1 MSGQNIDQNWTT
13 ERKVAI
19 YLTTNE
25 VVDLLIEWAET
36 SKLPEWLDKMMVDI
50 QARSFSD
57 HPATE
62 EEKISFIAAF
72 AYYLPSSSPLKDVV
86 IRFLRSYDSDW
97 VICEGNP

>member
-1 MSGQNIDQNWTT
+1 MGMQNQNGAT
-13 ERKVAI
+13 ERKTVI

-25 VVDLLIEWAET
+25 MVDLLIEWAET
-36 SKLPEWLDKMMVDI
+36 SKLPEWLDKMMEDI
-50 QARSFSD
+50 QAKSFSD

-72 AYYLPSSSPLKDVV
+72 VYYLPHDSPLREVA